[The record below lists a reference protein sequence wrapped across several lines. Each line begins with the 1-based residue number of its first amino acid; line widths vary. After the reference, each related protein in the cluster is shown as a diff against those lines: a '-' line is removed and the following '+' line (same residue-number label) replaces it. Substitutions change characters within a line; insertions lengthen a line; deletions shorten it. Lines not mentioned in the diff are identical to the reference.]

1 MPAAAAVAAVVE
13 RAIFAKFY
21 IRSTES
27 HAVLRIRDVRFEG
40 HRASQTTTEVERERK
55 GERESEGEIE

>member
-1 MPAAAAVAAVVE
+1 MPAAAAVTAVVE

-40 HRASQTTTEVERERK
+40 HRACQTTTE
-55 GERESEGEIE
+55 GERENEIEGAREIE

>member
-1 MPAAAAVAAVVE
+1 MPAAAAVTAVVE

-21 IRSTES
+21 IRSTEL

-40 HRASQTTTEVERERK
+40 HRASQTTTE
-55 GERESEGEIE
+55 GEREKMR